1 MTVLNIIVIIC
12 LLILDVVIAI
22 LLFKQLFKRKDT
34 FIESLYYAVKPG
46 WLSIIHGDYWE
57 DIDATKRVLFFNCSN
72 FFGYYRTNN
81 LKRFWVGSSIV
92 NYLRVIKPWLTKNKT
107 NACRCIA
114 NFNFMLL
121 LSPFKSLHH

>member
-46 WLSIIHGDYWE
+46 WLSIIHSDYWE
-57 DIDATKRVLFFNCSN
+57 DIDATNRLLFF
-72 FFGYYRTNN
+72 
-81 LKRFWVGSSIV
+81 
-92 NYLRVIKPWLTKNKT
+92 
-107 NACRCIA
+107 
-114 NFNFMLL
+114 
-121 LSPFKSLHH
+121 